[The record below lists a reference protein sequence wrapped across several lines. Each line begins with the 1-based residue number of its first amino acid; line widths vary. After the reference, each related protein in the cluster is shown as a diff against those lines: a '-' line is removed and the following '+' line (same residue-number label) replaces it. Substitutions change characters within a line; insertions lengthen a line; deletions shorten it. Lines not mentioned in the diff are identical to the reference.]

1 MSLRL
6 AKMTFLADP
15 CNSIGS
21 NSLRQIEVCGI
32 GFKINGIS
40 AKFLISIRNLLA
52 ATNWVVISKVSS
64 KYLFNHLEEP

>member
-21 NSLRQIEVCGI
+21 NSLRQIAVSYTHLTSP
-32 GFKINGIS
+32 NDNH
-40 AKFLISIRNLLA
+40 FLWIKNTTCFL
-52 ATNWVVISKVSS
+52 
-64 KYLFNHLEEP
+64 YFFNIES

>member
-40 AKFLISIRNLLA
+40 AKFLISIRNLPQIRNL
-52 ATNWVVISKVSS
+52 
-64 KYLFNHLEEP
+64 

>member
-40 AKFLISIRNLLA
+40 DKFNI
-52 ATNWVVISKVSS
+52 
-64 KYLFNHLEEP
+64 